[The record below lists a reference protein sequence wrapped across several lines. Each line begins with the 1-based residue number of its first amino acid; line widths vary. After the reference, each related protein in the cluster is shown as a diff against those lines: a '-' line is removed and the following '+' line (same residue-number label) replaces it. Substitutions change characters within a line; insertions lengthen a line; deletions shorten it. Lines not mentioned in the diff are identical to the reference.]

1 MEAQRTAQ
9 YHRLAQTRTG
19 RAILNRIGMEIPHTS
34 PREAAALRQDVMRK
48 IRIPPAPRHMHP
60 QNDQERRTARAAEE
74 YAIALA
80 MHATDCRTIIS
91 DSKTAVTNISQNSV
105 YPTTARALTSTAQ
118 NGRLATNVTIKWFP
132 AHAGKLDESV
142 GPNRNEEAD
151 RKAHALTRRG
161 LPSSLPDMR
170 EADPAEARAENAN
183 SKAFAIT
190 KYGEVLQWYRAS
202 RNKYPPPHRDLTRKE
217 ATTFRQL
224 QARAIWTPVWAK
236 HVCPEIYH
244 TDTCQR
250 CKKARATQ
258 SHILWECSPP
268 APNTQDIEMPDKI
281 GNKITSTD
289 LETQR
294 AVVQHFLELLDRQ
307 KPETS
312 SRSRGNG

>member
-1 MEAQRTAQ
+1 
-9 YHRLAQTRTG
+9 
-19 RAILNRIGMEIPHTS
+19 
-34 PREAAALRQDVMRK
+34 
-48 IRIPPAPRHMHP
+48 
-60 QNDQERRTARAAEE
+60 
-74 YAIALA
+74 
-80 MHATDCRTIIS
+80 
-91 DSKTAVTNISQNSV
+91 
-105 YPTTARALTSTAQ
+105 
-118 NGRLATNVTIKWFP
+118 
-132 AHAGKLDESV
+132 
-142 GPNRNEEAD
+142 
-151 RKAHALTRRG
+151 
-161 LPSSLPDMR
+161 MR
-170 EADPAEARAENAN
+170 EADPTEATAENE
-183 SKAFAIT
+183 SSEEFAIT

-281 GNKITSTD
+281 GNKVTSTD

-294 AVVQHFLELLDRQ
+294 AVVQHVLELLERQ